1 MTRRKISPQRKK
13 KGAKNRQST
22 LQRKAMEKK
31 SRRGKRKKICRIL
44 IYCSKTISKVANIIV
59 FVQLKIRKEEEG
71 LL

>member
-1 MTRRKISPQRKK
+1 
-13 KGAKNRQST
+13 
-22 LQRKAMEKK
+22 MEKK
-31 SRRGKRKKICRIL
+31 SRRGKRKQICKIL